1 MLQHRYHRLLG
12 LFDFHRLHRRQCR
25 QYRPFRL
32 QYRLHLRRRMI
43 QKNLL
48 KWPLPMQT
56 KYLDLRLHHLPLRLK
71 KPLRL
76 LRLRLRLRRLKKMIL
91 I

>member
-1 MLQHRYHRLLG
+1 
-12 LFDFHRLHRRQCR
+12 
-25 QYRPFRL
+25 
-32 QYRLHLRRRMI
+32 MI
-43 QKNLL
+43 QKNLS

-56 KYLDLRLHHLPLRLK
+56 KYLDLRLHHLPLRQK

-76 LRLRLRLRRLKKMIL
+76 LRLRLRLRRLKIMIL